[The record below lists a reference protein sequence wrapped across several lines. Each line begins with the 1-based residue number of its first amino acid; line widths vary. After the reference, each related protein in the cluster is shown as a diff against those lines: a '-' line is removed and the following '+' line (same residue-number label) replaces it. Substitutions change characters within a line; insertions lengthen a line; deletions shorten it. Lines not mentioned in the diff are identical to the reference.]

1 MEIYMQQILSEKEIE
16 DILVL
21 HSEILEDG
29 LILLDRQ
36 TQLENRRTDLLFVD
50 KEGSILLIEL
60 KKGTIDP
67 THVEQI
73 EDYILRMKKTYKKPF
88 RAMLVGQQVSQNISE
103 ICLQKGIE
111 WKEITVEHLFNYLK
125 AQDSNLFND
134 LFILDKLNERASK
147 IEGIT
152 FHEYIKATSPY
163 GIPYSSYQFFKPI
176 DASPELSDDPRRNME
191 VANSI
196 FKHLLDATLEIPM
209 FNDKVLFRRTT
220 ENPYW
225 SSKAK
230 GAWKGRVIPYE
241 LAIISTAE
249 RIPCRLYLGS
259 IGYRGNKP
267 IFTDETSRFAV
278 FYVGTT
284 KNEMMTQYG
293 IHKYL
298 RTDHDAI
305 CPYYELRFNSKG
317 IPPSI
322 QSNIFSTLEKYGY
335 RVTEIDKSSNK
346 LLWFGEVNLKAINI
360 SAQINNF
367 LETMFALTILKAH
380 FNTTKS
386 YSFSF
391 LAC

>member
-1 MEIYMQQILSEKEIE
+1 MQILSEREIE

-21 HSEILEDG
+21 HPEILEDG
-29 LILLDRQ
+29 LTLLDRQ

-60 KKGTIDP
+60 KKGAIDP
-67 THVEQI
+67 THLEQI
-73 EDYILRMKKTYKKPF
+73 EDYISRMKKTYKKPF

-111 WKEITVEHLFNYLK
+111 WKEITVEYLFDYLK
-125 AQDSNLFND
+125 VRDSYLFND
-134 LFILDKLNERASK
+134 LFILNKLSERASK

-152 FHEYIKATSPY
+152 FHEYIKATSPN

-176 DASPELSDDPRRNME
+176 DASPELSDDPWKNME
-191 VANSI
+191 LGNSI
-196 FKHLLDATLEIPM
+196 FKHLLDATPEIPM
-209 FNDKVLFRRTT
+209 FNDEALLRRTT

-225 SSKAK
+225 SNKAK
-230 GAWKGRVIPYE
+230 GAWQGTVIPYE
-241 LAIISTAE
+241 LVINSTADK
-249 RIPCRLYLGS
+249 IPCRLYLGS

-267 IFTDETSRFAV
+267 IFADETSRFAV

-305 CPYYELRFNSKG
+305 YPFYELKFNSKG

-322 QSNIFSTLEKYGY
+322 QLIIFSVLEKYGY
-335 RVTEIDKSSNK
+335 RVTEIGSSTNK
-346 LLWFGEVNLKAINI
+346 ILWFGEVNLKAKNV
-360 SAQINNF
+360 SAQIIKF
-367 LETMFALTILKAH
+367 LKTMFALTILKAH
-380 FNTTKS
+380 FNKSKS

-391 LAC
+391 LE